1 MYPSNTI
8 VILENYVYII
18 GGRYWQGWT
27 SLQWKVVMSSMNSTS
42 QAIQQLSILSK
53 TLDYKN
59 SYSSH
64 HALGYLGKARKCF
77 ITEEEEQKMRSSSG

>member
-1 MYPSNTI
+1 
-8 VILENYVYII
+8 
-18 GGRYWQGWT
+18 
-27 SLQWKVVMSSMNSTS
+27 MSSMNSTS
-42 QAIQQLSILSK
+42 QAIQQLSIVSK

-64 HALGYLGKARKCF
+64 HALEYLGKARKCL